1 MVKVNKNTKL
11 LSNSDKIQF
20 EIFNI
25 KISKYS
31 NISKKSKTISSF
43 VKRFSECEDKQTQE
57 KSCEDYQGLD
67 CVVL

>member
-31 NISKKSKTISSF
+31 NISQKSKTISSS
-43 VKRFSECEDKQTQE
+43 VKRFSECVDRINRRAVKIF
-57 KSCEDYQGLD
+57 KD
-67 CVVL
+67 